1 MGELYIEENGY
12 YQIDLRQT
20 EWSLPLQTHYR
31 AAHLPLADVD
41 YIFQY
46 QGNLILLEYKNAK
59 LPYEKGYTA
68 AEKFNPAS
76 DTKIANISR
85 KFFDS
90 WFYLAAHQYKKPVT
104 FIYVLEWPHADVM
117 LRKALRNKITKVLPF
132 AFQRLEQLKPNVIDE
147 FSVLSIDE
155 WIRRFALLPITPVE
169 KSGY

>member
-1 MGELYIEENGY
+1 M
-12 YQIDLRQT
+12 
-20 EWSLPLQTHYR
+20 
-31 AAHLPLADVD
+31 D

-117 LRKALRNKITKVLPF
+117 LRKA
-132 AFQRLEQLKPNVIDE
+132 QLKPNVIDE

-155 WIRRFALLPITPVE
+155 WNRRFALLPITPVE